1 MRCSGSRQLRY
12 VSFPYKSGCGTV
24 PGSENVAEQ
33 TRGGAME
40 TYSCTI
46 YIYSR
51 LYLKKKNRNLLL
63 TQLLTL
69 QLEN

>member
-1 MRCSGSRQLRY
+1 
-12 VSFPYKSGCGTV
+12 V

-33 TRGGAME
+33 TRGGAMQ

-51 LYLKKKNRNLLL
+51 LYLKKNRNIAVDTTTDTDARKLKKQTVI
-63 TQLLTL
+63 TQIFDA
-69 QLEN
+69 EDY